1 MAALVSLEG
10 RNHELKCD
18 LSKTQEWS
26 MWLKRPGPGGS
37 YSTAVG
43 TADVFKKG
51 LLFISCG
58 LSF

>member
-10 RNHELKCD
+10 TMNLCD